1 MVWRKKILILNG
13 IREKKNI
20 EIYHWSCYRLKQFEI
35 SVRIRKYLH
44 LKVFFFFYKSF
55 MPFSCLLSSILP
67 FLPSIVFRKKKRLS
81 LLTPI
86 CLIQRWIISN
96 EMENEKWK
104 IHEKM
109 HDFNQYFIRLLNE
122 FYFFYIYLNFF
133 YFLYLFEYFCIK
145 FSIIS
150 IFNHKIIFSL
160 FYNYSFRILSVFKSI
175 FNIQFRDSYA

>member
-1 MVWRKKILILNG
+1 MVLEKKKILRFIIDRATVSNNSRYRYGLENICIL
-13 IREKKNI
+13 K
-20 EIYHWSCYRLKQFEI
+20 
-35 SVRIRKYLH
+35 
-44 LKVFFFFYKSF
+44 FFFFYKSF

-150 IFNHKIIFSL
+150 IFNHKIIFPL
-160 FYNYSFRILSVFKSI
+160 FYNYSFRILSVFKSV